1 MHRSPLRNTLRA
13 VRRPLS
19 TVRGP
24 DASGR
29 RRRSAA
35 AKLSAAASAP
45 MLAVAAVAV
54 SVTAGGVGGTGSA
67 GGAVADGATA
77 AHLETVPVV
86 DAQTVFTLRGHG
98 HGHGRGM
105 GQWGAYGYAKDH
117 GWSAEQII
125 DHYYGGTEL
134 QRIDTGGISVRLM
147 GLDGE
152 EPSVTSDGPMTV
164 DGHEVPAGG
173 AVTLRPTPGGADVT
187 VTQGCGGAP
196 TDTFAVGNPRVS
208 PVGGGMLTVCGG
220 NTYRGDVGV
229 ALDGGAPRTVNYV
242 GMEDYLRGVLP
253 EEISAGWADE
263 GAGEALRAQAI
274 AARSYA
280 AAEDRYGYAETCDTQ
295 ACQVYSGTAE
305 EDPRTD
311 AAVADTAGMVV
322 TRGGQPVATEF
333 SASTGGWTA
342 GGDFPAVEDAGDA
355 ASPVHDWTQTVTAQ
369 QVSDAFGVGPLK
381 EMTVTAR
388 NGLGA
393 DGGRVV
399 TMRVVGEDKTVEV
412 SGPEV
417 RTGLGLK
424 SDWFTI
430 DGQDSAASVI
440 PPESSGLIPDSSGV
454 LPPAVPDSAGR
465 DPESGDSGPSDIV
478 GGAGLTA
485 EDIRRA
491 AEAISGA
498 VGADSTLGGAIDVL
512 GGVAADGLQAYTD
525 ARGEAP
531 PDRPEP

>member
-1 MHRSPLRNTLRA
+1 MHRSPLRNALRA

-19 TVRGP
+19 TARGP
-24 DASGR
+24 DASR
-29 RRRSAA
+29 RRRRAAA
-35 AKLSAAASAP
+35 AKLSAAVSAP

-54 SVTAGGVGGTGSA
+54 SVTAGGAGGT
-67 GGAVADGATA
+67 DGAAA
-77 AHLETVPVV
+77 AHLDTVPVV

-125 DHYYGGTEL
+125 GHYYGGTEL

-152 EPSVTSDGPMTV
+152 DLSVTSDGPMTV
-164 DGHEVPAGG
+164 DGHEVPAGA

-196 TDTFAVGNPRVS
+196 TDSFAVGDPRVS
-208 PVGGGMLTVCGG
+208 PDGGAKLTVCGG
-220 NTYRGDVGV
+220 NTYRGDLGV
-229 ALDGGAPRTVNYV
+229 ALDGGAPRTVNHV
-242 GMEDYLRGVLP
+242 GMADYLRGVLP
-253 EEISAGWADE
+253 EEISAGWADK

-280 AAEDRYGYAETCDTQ
+280 AAEDRYAYAETCDTQ
-295 ACQVYSGTAE
+295 ACQVYGGTAE

-342 GGDFPAVEDAGDA
+342 GGDFPAVEDAGDT

-369 QVSDAFGVGPLK
+369 QVSEAFGVGPLQ

-399 TMRVVGEDKTVEV
+399 TMRVVGADKTVEV

-430 DGQDSAASVI
+430 DGQGPAASVI

-454 LPPAVPDSAGR
+454 LPPAVPDSSGQA
-465 DPESGDSGPSDIV
+465 PESGGGESGPLDIV

-491 AEAISGA
+491 ADALSGA
-498 VGADSTLGGAIDVL
+498 MGADSKLGSAIDAI

-525 ARGEAP
+525 ARGEGP
-531 PDRPEP
+531 PEQPEP

>member
-19 TVRGP
+19 TTRGP
-24 DASGR
+24 DASR
-29 RRRSAA
+29 RRKRAAA
-35 AKLSAAASAP
+35 AKLSAAVSAP

-54 SVTAGGVGGTGSA
+54 SVTAGGTGGS
-67 GGAVADGATA
+67 GGADGAA
-77 AHLETVPVV
+77 AAQLEAVPVV

-125 DHYYGGTEL
+125 NHYYGGTAL
-134 QRIDTGGISVRLM
+134 QRVDTGGVSVRLM
-147 GLDGE
+147 GLDGKDL
-152 EPSVTSDGPMTV
+152 SVTSDGPMTV
-164 DGHEVPAGG
+164 DGHEVPAGA

-196 TDTFAVGNPRVS
+196 GDSFAVGDPRVT
-208 PVGGGMLTVCGG
+208 PAGGGMLQVCGG
-220 NTYRGDVGV
+220 NTYRGDLGV
-229 ALDGGAPRTVNYV
+229 ALDGGAPRSVNYV

-253 EEISAGWADE
+253 EEISAGWADK

-280 AAEDRYGYAETCDTQ
+280 AAEDRYGYAQTCDTQ
-295 ACQVYSGTAE
+295 ACQVYGGTAE

-342 GGDFPAVEDAGDA
+342 GGDFPAVEDVGDA
-355 ASPVHDWTQTVTAQ
+355 ASPVHDWTETVTGQ

-399 TMRVVGEDKTVEV
+399 SMRVVGADKTVEV

-430 DGQDSAASVI
+430 DGQGPAASII
-440 PPESSGLIPDSSGV
+440 PPESSGLVPDSSGV
-454 LPPAVPDSAGR
+454 LPPAVTGPTGQS
-465 DPESGDSGPSDIV
+465 PEGDDGGSGPADIV

-491 AEAISGA
+491 AEAIAGA
-498 VGADSTLGGAIDVL
+498 MGADSELGGAIGTL
-512 GGVAADGLQAYTD
+512 GGVAADGLEAYTD
-525 ARGEAP
+525 ARVDP
-531 PDRPEP
+531 PEDRPRP